1 MWQSQ
6 EKEDDDN
13 RKQAN
18 GYVDPET
25 PSPACM
31 VHKGSSDKWSYL
43 FFFIN
48 QERRGEERRGIKKQ
62 RVRRGEEGKGEGEE
76 DNEKHTT
83 LATAKTAP
91 RDPRYLPRS
100 RGDVTSAITIITSD
114 CIPNLYH

>member
-6 EKEDDDN
+6 EKEDNDN
-13 RKQAN
+13 RKQAD
-18 GYVDPET
+18 GYVDPEA
-25 PSPACM
+25 PSPACV
-31 VHKGSSDKWSYL
+31 VHKGSSDKWSNL
-43 FFFIN
+43 FLIN
-48 QERRGEERRGIKKQ
+48 KERGRGIGRGIERQ
-62 RVRRGEEGKGEGEE
+62 RVRRGEEEKGEGEE

-114 CIPNLYH
+114 CIPNLCH